1 MGWSM
6 DNHAPS
12 NFIQGKPPFM
22 TQFLV
27 RRLFLILPVL
37 LGILLVTFTIT
48 RLVPGDPCYVML
60 GERATEASC
69 NDFRARFGLD
79 KSIPEQF
86 GRYVLNLLKGDFGN
100 SLKDRRP
107 ITTII
112 AERLPMTFELT
123 FFAMIFSSSFGI
135 LLGVISAL
143 NRNSIID
150 TLTMLGANMGVSM
163 PVFWLGLL
171 LAYVF
176 ALMLKGTPFQL
187 PPSGRLSP
195 GVSMIPLTKTW
206 GIQDVAGAKA
216 FALAFLSNSA
226 IINGLLSSNYKLF
239 FDAIKHLILPSIAV
253 GTISLS
259 VIARMTRSALLD
271 VLGQDYIRTARAK
284 GLRQRLVIRKHALR
298 NALIPIVTIIGLQ
311 TGGLLSGAVLT
322 ETIFSLPG
330 VGSKMV
336 EAILGRDYP
345 VVQGFSVIIALVFVF
360 TNLIVDASYAY
371 LDPRVRVK

>member
-1 MGWSM
+1 
-6 DNHAPS
+6 
-12 NFIQGKPPFM
+12 
-22 TQFLV
+22 
-27 RRLFLILPVL
+27 
-37 LGILLVTFTIT
+37 
-48 RLVPGDPCYVML
+48 ML
-60 GERATEASC
+60 GERATEATC
-69 NDFRARFGLD
+69 KDFRARFGLD

-86 GRYVLNLLKGDFGN
+86 GRYVVSIAQGDFGE

-112 AERLPMTFELT
+112 GERLPMTIELT
-123 FFAMIFSSSFGI
+123 VLAMIFSTTVGI
-135 LLGVISAL
+135 LLGVVSAL

-150 TLTMLGANMGVSM
+150 TLTMLGANIGVSM

-176 ALMLKGTPFQL
+176 ALIFKGTPLQL
-187 PPSGRLSP
+187 PPSGRLSA
-195 GVSMIPLTKTW
+195 GMSIIPLAKAW
-206 GIQDVAGAKA
+206 GIQDAQGFNA
-216 FALAFLSNSA
+216 FALAMLSNSA
-226 IINGLLSSNYKLF
+226 IMNGLLTGNFKLVL
-239 FDAIKHLILPSIAV
+239 DALKHLILPAIAV
-253 GTISLS
+253 GTISLA
-259 VIARMTRSALLD
+259 VIARMTRSALLE

-284 GLRQRLVIRKHALR
+284 GLKYALVIRKHALR
-298 NALIPIVTIIGLQ
+298 NALIPIVTIIGIQ

-330 VGSKMV
+330 VGSRMV

-345 VVQGFSVIIALVFVF
+345 VVQGFSVVIALIFVF